1 MLELAAVLALS
12 QACAPSVAPETLAAI
27 AHVESRFDPLA
38 IGVNRGGIAPAR
50 ARDASEAASRS
61 ALKVESS
68 PYAEP
73 LTIIST
79 FMLPSCLVASA
90 ARA

>member
-1 MLELAAVLALS
+1 MCGRFAEYTSADDLLEAYGAA
-12 QACAPSVAPETLAAI
+12 E
-27 AHVESRFDPLA
+27 
-38 IGVNRGGIAPAR
+38 
-50 ARDASEAASRS
+50 ASEAASRS